1 MTPWP
6 SQREFSKR
14 AFELSQTRRHLEHHP
29 GTNPPSF
36 TAVVEEV
43 TEEGGVILS
52 ESWCYPRGGG
62 QPGDTGTFM
71 INGKSI
77 AFGEVT
83 AAQSITH
90 PLLGSGLANGDEV
103 TCVIDR
109 DRRNSLAKMHSAAH
123 IVSAVANE
131 RWGAITVGNQLN
143 TESSRMDLKFENREL
158 FDKDQLTEDANYWVH
173 EDVGINVHQWGRDQ
187 IMTDERVRN
196 KRFVE
201 RIIDRVGG
209 DDPQLRMVEVE
220 GIDLCPC
227 AGTHLSS
234 TGAIGGIVVDKV
246 QNKGKGTFRVNF
258 SLID

>member
-1 MTPWP
+1 M
-6 SQREFSKR
+6 
-14 AFELSQTRRHLEHHP
+14 
-29 GTNPPSF
+29 
-36 TAVVEEV
+36 
-43 TEEGGVILS
+43 
-52 ESWCYPRGGG
+52 
-62 QPGDTGTFM
+62 
-71 INGKSI
+71 
-77 AFGEVT
+77 
-83 AAQSITH
+83 
-90 PLLGSGLANGDEV
+90 
-103 TCVIDR
+103 
-109 DRRNSLAKMHSAAH
+109 
-123 IVSAVANE
+123 SAVANE

-158 FDKDQLTEDANYWVH
+158 FDKDQLTEDANYWVD

-187 IMTDERVRN
+187 IMTDDRVRN

-234 TGAIGGIVVDKV
+234 TGDIGVIVIDKV

-258 SLID
+258 SLND